1 MTMNNG
7 NANYLIAHDS
17 LNPENI
23 SLLDYTNTLAAE
35 AFRIGLF
42 DETDIA
48 RLQNGLMETLS
59 EVIGYYSGNKSTS
72 IQTDKA
78 KVFGQSILFNID
90 AHLMSLGD
98 HRAAIEELRNR
109 KLNELYGRG
118 YLINSRRFEQA
129 KVLYARVRYT
139 RLKDGSAEYNKTL
152 DVKLKNYFADYDPR
166 FTAHSKA
173 YITLGEYGIRGAFR
187 IDQMAEVLTKLIEL
201 GTGRKADVVVEG

>member
-7 NANYLIAHDS
+7 NGLIAHDS

-78 KVFGQSILFNID
+78 KVFGQSILFNVD
-90 AHLMSLGD
+90 AHLLSLGD
-98 HRAAIEELRNR
+98 HHAAIGELRNK